1 MPSHAPPLRVGG
13 KDPKVLAADAVTQL
27 ASGGGGGSGVDGSA
41 QLSVR
46 EVKEK
51 REGERERGEGGRGG
65 RPRLGSMLTFF
76 LVTSSERPFD
86 KVGGNLSRA
95 ASLSEQG
102 IAEKHTYMRKQSFS
116 VYRRGLFVTIPALG
130 K

>member
-1 MPSHAPPLRVGG
+1 M
-13 KDPKVLAADAVTQL
+13 
-27 ASGGGGGSGVDGSA
+27 DGST

-51 REGERERGEGGRGG
+51 REGERGGERGRGG